1 MISNKKKKNSKS
13 KTEDKVNGSFLANV
27 NHAMRTPLNALV
39 GMIELMT
46 KTGLDENQLKY
57 ARIMRESTELL
68 MLQLDNI
75 LDLANIESK
84 ELEVTISTSRLE
96 DIVKDALQPIIP
108 QAVQQNI
115 PLTVIYGPGVPTTI
129 STDSRKVTKI
139 LTNLL
144 SCALKFTERGK
155 IILNIT
161 RERSKNKTKLR
172 FSIQNDKM
180 LYDTMVTEMQ
190 MYKDLSTTDLREFGE
205 IAVSLIT
212 AKKLLLSLDS
222 EENFDNFE
230 NHKLPLFFELELAEG
245 EDGNRKSS
253 YETLKGKRAL
263 ILQDES
269 SQMNLLLQSL
279 KLWGI
284 EYWTTSNEKIVN
296 SELKTAIRDGHPFDL
311 LFFSERH
318 PTIELADHGENAPN
332 CILISNDFSSLSKSL
347 HIEFAAYL
355 CPPIY
360 PNELL
365 TTLLSFYEDVAPYK
379 EISLSDEASQHVC
392 NEKFDPIDAKVMLVE
407 DDFVN
412 RMYASE
418 LLESFG
424 CKVAIAENGLHAL
437 TKLSSYSDYDMIF
450 MDCMMPRMDG
460 YVATNKIRESG
471 HIDIPIIA
479 LTANSMERD
488 EEKCLAAGMTGY
500 VTKPVKEQEL
510 YAALKKH
517 IKKNQDR
524 D

>member
-1 MISNKKKKNSKS
+1 MISHKDKKKGKS
-13 KTEDKVNGSFLANV
+13 EIEERINDSFLANV

-75 LDLANIESK
+75 LDLANIESS
-84 ELEVTISTSRLE
+84 ELEISITTCRLE
-96 DIVKDALQPIIP
+96 DIVKDSLQHIIP
-108 QAVQQNI
+108 QAVQQKI
-115 PLTVIYGPGVPTTI
+115 PLTVIYGPGVPSNI

-155 IILNIT
+155 IIINIT
-161 RERSKNKTKLR
+161 RERSKDNARLR

-180 LYDTMVTEMQ
+180 LYDTVVTDMQ
-190 MYKDLSTTDLREFGE
+190 KYTDLSTTDLREFGE

-212 AKKLLLSLDS
+212 AKKLLLSLGS
-222 EENFDNFE
+222 SENFDNFD
-230 NHKLPLFFELELAEG
+230 NHRLPLFFELELAEG
-245 EDGNRKSS
+245 DDQIRKSS

-269 SQMNLLLQSL
+269 NQINLLLQSL

-284 EYWTTSNEKIVN
+284 EYWTTSNEKMIN
-296 SELKTAIRDGHPFDL
+296 SELKSAIKNGQPFDL
-311 LFFSERH
+311 LIFSERH
-318 PTIELADHGENAPN
+318 PTIMLDDFGQDAPN
-332 CILISNDFSSLSKSL
+332 CILVSNDFSSLSQSL

-355 CPPIY
+355 CPPLY

-365 TTLLSFYEDVAPYK
+365 TTLLSFYEDIEPYQ
-379 EISLSDEASQHVC
+379 EISLSDEASQHIC
-392 NEKFDPIDAKVMLVE
+392 NEKFPPIEAKVMLVE
-407 DDFVN
+407 DDFVG

-437 TKLSSYSDYDMIF
+437 TKLSSYSDYDIIF

-460 YVATNKIRESG
+460 YTATHKIRQNG
-471 HIDIPIIA
+471 HLDIPIIA

-488 EEKCLAAGMTGY
+488 EEKCLASGMTGY

-517 IKKNQDR
+517 IKTNR
-524 D
+524 DSD

>member
-1 MISNKKKKNSKS
+1 MIPKNKNAKGKS
-13 KTEDKVNGSFLANV
+13 DIEDRINDSFLANI

-75 LDLANIESK
+75 LDLANIESE
-84 ELEVTISTSRLE
+84 ELEVSISTSRLE

-108 QAVQQNI
+108 QAVQQQI
-115 PLTVIYGPGVPTTI
+115 PLTVIYGPGVPDSI
-129 STDSRKVTKI
+129 STDSRKVTKV

-161 RERSKNKTKLR
+161 RERSKKNATLR
-172 FSIQNDKM
+172 FSIENDKM
-180 LYDTMVTEMQ
+180 LYDTMVTDMQ
-190 MYKDLSTTDLREFGE
+190 MHKGLNTADLREFGE

-212 AKKLLLSLDS
+212 AKKLLITLGSS
-222 EENFDNFE
+222 ENFDNLD
-230 NHKLPLFFELELAEG
+230 NHKLPLYFELALTEG
-245 EDGNRKSS
+245 EDQPRKSS

-263 ILQDES
+263 VLQDES
-269 SQMNLLLQSL
+269 AQMNLLLQSL

-284 EYWTTSNEKIVN
+284 EHWTTSNEKTIN
-296 SELKTAIRDGHPFDL
+296 SELKTAIKDDHPFDL
-311 LFFSERH
+311 LFFSERL
-318 PTIELADHGENAPN
+318 PTIDLIDHGEHAPH
-332 CILISNDFSSLSKSL
+332 CVLISSDFSSLSKSL

-365 TTLLSFYEDVAPYK
+365 TTLLSFYEDVAPYQ
-379 EISLSDEASQHVC
+379 EISLSDEASQHVSHQ
-392 NEKFDPIDAKVMLVE
+392 KFEPIDAKVMLVE
-407 DDFVN
+407 DDFVG

-437 TKLSSYSDYDMIF
+437 TKLSSYSDYDIIF

-460 YVATNKIRESG
+460 YTATSKIREAG
-471 HIDIPIIA
+471 HEDIPIVA

-488 EEKCLAAGMTGY
+488 REKCLTAGMTDY

-510 YAALKKH
+510 YSALLKH
-517 IKKNQDR
+517 VKEKLDKN
-524 D
+524 